1 MKQNQI
7 GKKNNLW
14 KWGFIVLFAV
24 NCGFFVL
31 IGSRLLQ
38 KPSDLTQT
46 KTTKRVATTKIGTL
60 VTTKEQLNTAI
71 NSYLV
76 DYQSSNTQYQTY
88 ITNSGIL
95 FETTYTL
102 LGYKT
107 PLSLYLQ
114 PYRLETG
121 AIQLKITSFT
131 VGTLSLPE
139 SEVLQYIKS
148 SVKLP
153 DFVEIIPKKSVIN
166 INLQNIKIKEKL
178 IIKAK
183 TLDLINDKIT
193 FDLYKKNN

>member
-183 TLDLINDKIT
+183 TVDLINDKIT

>member
-60 VTTKEQLNTAI
+60 VTTKEQLNTVI

-183 TLDLINDKIT
+183 TVDLINDKIT

>member
-14 KWGFIVLFAV
+14 KWGFIVLFAI

-60 VTTKEQLNTAI
+60 VTTKEQLNTVI

>member
-88 ITNSGIL
+88 VTNSGIL

-166 INLQNIKIKEKL
+166 INSVSYTHL
-178 IIKAK
+178 
-183 TLDLINDKIT
+183 TLPTIA
-193 FDLYKKNN
+193 

>member
-14 KWGFIVLFAV
+14 KWGLIVLFAV

-38 KPSDLTQT
+38 KPSDLTQI

-183 TLDLINDKIT
+183 TVDLINDKIT

>member
-38 KPSDLTQT
+38 KPSDLTQI

-183 TLDLINDKIT
+183 TVDLINDKIT
-193 FDLYKKNN
+193 FVLYKKNN

>member
-88 ITNSGIL
+88 VTNSGIL

-166 INLQNIKIKEKL
+166 INLQNISTKEKL

-183 TLDLINDKIT
+183 TVDLINDKIT

>member
-38 KPSDLTQT
+38 KPSDLTQI
-46 KTTKRVATTKIGTL
+46 KKTKRVATTKIGTL

-183 TLDLINDKIT
+183 TVDLINDKIT

>member
-38 KPSDLTQT
+38 KPSDLTQI

-183 TLDLINDKIT
+183 TVDLINDKIT

>member
-88 ITNSGIL
+88 VTNSGIL

-183 TLDLINDKIT
+183 TVDLINDKIT